1 MNSNIDETQT
11 PITPLQIKEVPVQL
25 EEVPVQLKEVPVQLK
40 EVPVQLEEIPSDN
53 YIITTN
59 NINNLV
65 DIQKTSGIELSLETY
80 NKLVNYLIN
89 ELKGL
94 KSSNDE
100 KDLKIQSLTEKI
112 VELNSQIE
120 DLEGKLNKKDNLEIL
135 LKLKENLI
143 NKQKEISNEIEHQV
157 IQETNYHDTTIS
169 KTNEINIQLEHKI
182 TNVKIEDDFISLK
195 PKKKPSVLRR
205 AF

>member
-11 PITPLQIKEVPVQL
+11 PISSFQLKEVPVQL
-25 EEVPVQLKEVPVQLK
+25 EEIPVQIK

-53 YIITTN
+53 YIINTN

-65 DIQKTSGIELSLETY
+65 DIQKASGIELSVETY
-80 NKLVNYLIN
+80 DKLINYLIN

-120 DLEGKLNKKDNLEIL
+120 DLESKLNKKDNLGIL

-157 IQETNYHDTTIS
+157 IQETNYDDTTIS
-169 KTNEINIQLEHKI
+169 KTNEINIQVEQKI
-182 TNVKIEDDFISLK
+182 SNVKIEDDFISLK

>member
-1 MNSNIDETQT
+1 MNSNIDEAQT
-11 PITPLQIKEVPVQL
+11 PITPLP
-25 EEVPVQLKEVPVQLK
+25 LKEVPVQIG
-40 EVPVQLEEIPSDN
+40 EITSDN

-65 DIQKTSGIELSLETY
+65 DIQKASAIELSGETY
-80 NKLVNYLIN
+80 DKLVNYLIN
-89 ELKGL
+89 ELNGL

-112 VELNSQIE
+112 IELNSQNE

-143 NKQKEISNEIEHQV
+143 NKQKELSTEIEHQV
-157 IQETNYHDTTIS
+157 IHKTNNDDTTTS
-169 KTNEINIQLEHKI
+169 KTNEIKIELEHTI
-182 TNVKIEDDFISLK
+182 TNVKVEDDFISLK